1 MKGNYL
7 VWLGLSATVLALD
20 QTSKAVVSAVLPL
33 GGQVEVFSFFSW
45 VLLHNTG
52 AAFSI
57 GDEWGPVASW
67 LFATVAVGF
76 SIFLV
81 FEIRRVAASEPWL
94 ALGLSLILGG
104 ALGNL
109 SDRLMHGHVVDFVLV
124 HYRDWYFP
132 AFNVADSA
140 ITTGAALWILL
151 TILAMR
157 QGSEESADT

>member
-1 MKGNYL
+1 MKSTHRIL
-7 VWLGLSATVLALD
+7 AWLALSATVLALD
-20 QTSKAVVSAVLPL
+20 QTSKAVVSALIPL
-33 GGQVEVFSFFSW
+33 GGEVEVFGFFSW

-57 GDEWGPVASW
+57 GGQWGPMASW
-67 LFATVAVGF
+67 LFALVAVGF

-81 FEIRRVAASEPWL
+81 LEIRKVATSEPWL
-94 ALGLSLILGG
+94 ALAFSLILGG

-109 SDRLMHGHVVDFVLV
+109 SDRVMRGHVVDFVLV

-140 ITTGAALWILL
+140 ITSGAALWILL
-151 TILAMR
+151 TIVSMR
-157 QGSEESADT
+157 KSGAS

>member
-1 MKGNYL
+1 MKSAYL
-7 VWLGLSATVLALD
+7 PWLALSATVLALD
-20 QTSKAVVSAVLPL
+20 QTSKAVASALIPL
-33 GGQVEVFSFFSW
+33 GGHVEVFGFFSW

-57 GDEWGPVASW
+57 GGQWGPVASW
-67 LFATVAVGF
+67 LFALVAVGF

-81 FEIRRVAASEPWL
+81 VEIRRVATSEPSL
-94 ALGLSLILGG
+94 ALGFSLILGG

-109 SDRLMHGHVVDFVLV
+109 SDRVMHGHVVDFVLV

-140 ITTGAALWILL
+140 ITTGAALWIF
-151 TILAMR
+151 LAIVSMR
-157 QGSEESADT
+157 KSGAS